1 MKTDDEPI
9 AERSNP
15 LDSQVMPQI
24 VNEIDVEALLNV
36 ILDRFDPE
44 QDIKDRFVLHEVTG
58 LSLADLSSLDPDI

>member
-36 ILDRFDPE
+36 ILDRFDP
-44 QDIKDRFVLHEVTG
+44 
-58 LSLADLSSLDPDI
+58 